1 MFFDLVLYLTL
12 YEENNVLLKKQMI
25 MHLIKKP
32 ITHFPSFFD
41 ELFSTDFRLKSPNRL
56 PEVPS
61 VNVKELD
68 NGFELSLVAPGMTRD
83 DFQLEL
89 EDGVLTISS
98 EIEEEDA
105 QNNDR
110 FTLREYKY
118 GSFSRSF
125 TLPDSV
131 NLDKI
136 DAHYK
141 DGILLVSLPK
151 RKEALKIPKKVI
163 SVKS

>member
-1 MFFDLVLYLTL
+1 
-12 YEENNVLLKKQMI
+12 

-32 ITHFPSFFD
+32 IAQFPSFFD
-41 ELFSTDFRLKSPNRL
+41 ELFYPDFRLKSPNRY

-68 NGFELSLVAPGMTRD
+68 NGFELSLVAPGMTRN

-89 EDGVLTISS
+89 EEGVLTISS
-98 EIEEEDA
+98 EIEDEET
-105 QNNDR
+105 QTNDR
-110 FTLREYKY
+110 FSLREYKFS
-118 GSFSRSF
+118 SFSRSF
-125 TLPDSV
+125 TLPDSI
-131 NLDKI
+131 NLEKI

-141 DGILLVSLPK
+141 DGILLVTLPK